1 MRWKATPFPK
11 RRAKNW
17 SDARQGE
24 SGHRK
29 DSLSEERLA
38 RPEDAGTGSFPSGEL
53 PGKSRGKGFYP
64 TGTREAGSV
73 ALPPGLRMGRI
84 RRREENF
91 PHSFLAQAWF
101 FRRRPPETG
110 PDFSAIF
117 GGRPAH
123 FLRMRLKNSLG
134 EDGRAGKIPVSGGRQ
149 RNRMIGE

>member
-1 MRWKATPFPK
+1 
-11 RRAKNW
+11 
-17 SDARQGE
+17 
-24 SGHRK
+24 
-29 DSLSEERLA
+29 
-38 RPEDAGTGSFPSGEL
+38 
-53 PGKSRGKGFYP
+53 
-64 TGTREAGSV
+64 
-73 ALPPGLRMGRI
+73 MGRI

-117 GGRPAH
+117 GGRPAP